1 MSKTYWLLLE
11 KSDETRISK
20 GIDGY
25 QDQTGKSYQYDSL
38 VPNHKNINIGDFIVL
53 RKEKDILGIGE
64 ISDISA
70 HDAVKSH
77 KRCPGCSST
86 DIRER
91 TRKQPKWKC
100 GKCGQEFSE
109 PEESET
115 KVRSFTASIDPFTR
129 LNAPPS
135 VKDVKLCALGGNGP
149 KSQHSMI
156 PLDAAK
162 IQALLEGT
170 DPSPSSRRPASE
182 SSGQG
187 VGLLANLV
195 LRDRSRYEPANYIR
209 KADPKV
215 DYWVDFSVNPIAD
228 YLDRCGENFNVVI
241 AGNPELEGDFFA
253 IPYSSL
259 KHMLTEATLAKSQDG
274 RRRWIANIVGTELK
288 VTNAEQRLDV
298 SRWYGNPFQL
308 ENKTEF
314 LDTTEYNDFAIENRR
329 IDISQRVKQS
339 TFRKRVLENFR
350 HRCCIS
356 GVTESDLLIGSH
368 IIPWSHRI
376 ETRLDPANGL
386 CLSVL
391 CDAFFDKG
399 YISFT
404 NDLTIIVSETI
415 EQLSAATKRSLE
427 AMNGTQ
433 ATSPSITTINPEFL
447 EYHRENILRKN

>member
-1 MSKTYWLLLE
+1 MRKTYWLLLE

-53 RKEKDILGIGE
+53 RKEKDILGVGE

-77 KRCPGCSST
+77 RRCPGCSST

-91 TRKQPKWKC
+91 IRKRPKWKC
-100 GKCGQEFSE
+100 GKCGHEFSE

-129 LNAPPS
+129 LNVPPS
-135 VKDVKLCALGGNGP
+135 VKDVKLCALGDNGP

-156 PLDAAK
+156 RLDAAK
-162 IQALLEGT
+162 IQTLLEGT
-170 DPSPSSRRPASE
+170 DPSPSPRGPASE

-195 LRDRSRYEPANYIR
+195 LRDRSKYEATNYIR
-209 KADPKV
+209 KAPPEGN
-215 DYWVDFSVNPIAD
+215 YWVDFSFNSIAD
-228 YLDRCGENFNVVI
+228 YKERCGDSFNIVI

-253 IPYSSL
+253 IPYNAL
-259 KHMLTEATLAKSQDG
+259 KHMLTESTLAKSKAG
-274 RRRWIANIVGTELK
+274 SRRWIGNVIGADLK
-288 VTNAEQRLDV
+288 LNRVEQRLDV
-298 SRWYGNPFQL
+298 SRWYGNLFQL
-308 ENKTEF
+308 ENKTE
-314 LDTTEYNDFAIENRR
+314 LSDTTEYNDFAIENRR
-329 IDISQRVKQS
+329 IEISQRVKQS
-339 TFRKRVLENFR
+339 TFRKRVLENFQ
-350 HRCCIS
+350 HCCCITGIS
-356 GVTESDLLIGSH
+356 ESDLLIGSH

-376 ETRLDPANGL
+376 ETRLDPANGV

-399 YISFT
+399 YISFK
-404 NDLTIIVSETI
+404 NDLTVIVSETF
-415 EQLSAATKRSLE
+415 EQLSAATRQSLE
-427 AMNGTQ
+427 LMDGAR
-433 ATSPSITTINPEFL
+433 ATPPSHTPINSEFL
-447 EYHRENILRKN
+447 AYHRENILRKN